1 MNCKLSKGFA
11 PLTIHSSTQQAE
23 PAAMSTAKAY
33 SHMAEL
39 GSIEARVISFRDHLR
54 SLDETLEHANRNAK
68 RFYIDKEGLVTFSG
82 RQMVQDHAWASMG
95 EKYCKLLGTAA
106 ARNLEWTEAAIKLN
120 QSNLVRLLNR
130 PQIQASANPVQ
141 QKDLEVLRTRRTTDT
156 FVVKGRKGNS
166 LAYAALS
173 ASDLPRGYIFD
184 RYGLIAHENFALPL
198 QSNVQAERTSS
209 ADKGESLECGKSP
222 TVPTEDAI
230 PVATSEDRHTTMI
243 PSGLSGG
250 RTHHQGT
257 CSTPLTTPP
266 HAPID
271 LSDWDR
277 GDYHNQNSV
286 ASVVA
291 TSRETQPGICTPEGS
306 RFVEGTEGASLWAEE
321 KFSFESGRQPHLR
334 LFHDS

>member
-1 MNCKLSKGFA
+1 
-11 PLTIHSSTQQAE
+11 
-23 PAAMSTAKAY
+23 
-33 SHMAEL
+33 
-39 GSIEARVISFRDHLR
+39 
-54 SLDETLEHANRNAK
+54 
-68 RFYIDKEGLVTFSG
+68 
-82 RQMVQDHAWASMG
+82 MVQDHAWASMG

-277 GDYHNQNSV
+277 GD
-286 ASVVA
+286 
-291 TSRETQPGICTPEGS
+291 
-306 RFVEGTEGASLWAEE
+306 
-321 KFSFESGRQPHLR
+321 
-334 LFHDS
+334 

>member
-1 MNCKLSKGFA
+1 MVDAGAELKRECRG
-11 PLTIHSSTQQAE
+11 PLT
-23 PAAMSTAKAY
+23 K
-33 SHMAEL
+33 
-39 GSIEARVISFRDHLR
+39 V
-54 SLDETLEHANRNAK
+54 
-68 RFYIDKEGLVTFSG
+68 VTFSG

-250 RTHHQGT
+250 RTHHQGY
-257 CSTPLTTPP
+257 
-266 HAPID
+266 
-271 LSDWDR
+271 LSEKYYYIRPD
-277 GDYHNQNSV
+277 HNQNSV

-334 LFHDS
+334 LFHDSVTSADIHHRTEGNMYSPGC